1 MAQDFSL
8 RDKLTL
14 LKRAPAQS
22 IADSEPVPS
31 VAVAEAVQRLRVGK
45 SPAPLLSRT
54 LPDTQ
59 LAAALGARCLAPGVL
74 LCEKIFPLAA
84 QHGSGN
90 FAAAV
95 QTSLVDWLAVDVD
108 YAQWVFVDTETTGLA
123 GGTGTIAFLLGAARF
138 IAGELVVRQYL
149 LNGFAGESALLAD
162 FAAWLPDNP
171 VLISY
176 NGKSF
181 DAPLLS
187 TRFRLMQLSDPMALA
202 HHVDL
207 VHATRRAFGGLWPDC
222 RLTTVEKMLLGVQRI
237 DDIPG
242 ADIPQIWFDLV
253 RFGQLRQ
260 MPNVLQHNLLDL
272 LSLVTLLPALE
283 ATLSQRSSVTAN
295 RAAIARH
302 HARSGRADKA
312 LQHLLEHREL
322 LDPAGLFT
330 LASLFAK
337 RGDYAE
343 AVALWR
349 ELADGNHVE
358 ALLVWAKYAEHVEKD
373 FALALQLAERLQH
386 LLPDEKAHAQRIAR
400 LRRKTTRLRHNHSS

>member
-22 IADSEPVPS
+22 IAVSEPAPPI
-31 VAVAEAVQRLRVGK
+31 AVAEAVQRLRVGK
-45 SPAPLLSRT
+45 SSAPLLSRT
-54 LPDTQ
+54 LSDAQ

-74 LCEKIFPLAA
+74 LCEQVFASDA
-84 QHGSGN
+84 QHGSGT
-90 FAAAV
+90 FAAAA
-95 QTSLVDWLAVDVD
+95 QTSLADWLAVDVNSS
-108 YAQWVFVDTETTGLA
+108 QWVFVDTETTGLS
-123 GGTGTIAFLLGAARF
+123 GGTGTIAFLLGVARF
-138 IAGELVVRQYL
+138 IENKLVVRQYL
-149 LNGFAGESALLAD
+149 LNGFAGETALLAD
-162 FAAWLPDNP
+162 FAMWLPDNP

-187 TRFRLMQLSDPMALA
+187 TRFRLMQLGDPITCA

-222 RLTTVEKMLLGVQRI
+222 RLTTVEKMLLGVRRI

-242 ADIPQIWFDLV
+242 AEIPQIWFDLV

-283 ATLSQRSSVTAN
+283 LTLSQRSSVTAN

-312 LQHLLEHREL
+312 LQHLLEHREM
-322 LDPAGLFT
+322 LDQAGLFT
-330 LASLFAK
+330 LASLFCK
-337 RGDYAE
+337 RGEYAE

-349 ELADGNHVE
+349 ELADGNYVE
-358 ALLVWAKYAEHVEKD
+358 ALLVWAKHAEHVEKD
-373 FALALQLAERLQH
+373 FALALQLAERLQL
-386 LLPDEKAHAQRIAR
+386 LLPDEKAHAQRVAR